1 MPCFHAG
8 RLSATLAT
16 WLVSSAACAVGD
28 DSDASFG
35 SATGAGPGGDEGPS
49 SDGESSG
56 DDGAA
61 TTGPDAPTTTG
72 ATAGDDGSSGSG
84 SGGGADTDRNGQR
97 GDEGGCGRQPET
109 AKGEPDVAEEA
120 HDLVRWRF
128 PTRTA
133 WGGLTFQVAPGG
145 RPRGPLRPKT

>member
-28 DSDASFG
+28 DSDVSFG

-61 TTGPDAPTTTG
+61 TTGPDAPTTT
-72 ATAGDDGSSGSG
+72 APAPKNARRTWSVSYWFA
-84 SGGGADTDRNGQR
+84 
-97 GDEGGCGRQPET
+97 RQPNVW
-109 AKGEPDVAEEA
+109 K
-120 HDLVRWRF
+120 
-128 PTRTA
+128 
-133 WGGLTFQVAPGG
+133 
-145 RPRGPLRPKT
+145 